1 MYLTANIIVCAA
13 AFLGFIYG
21 GIQFFRPKKALY
33 AQMITLALGC
43 ITFGRLFNIVRLL
56 TDGNLTDSFQLGF
69 LGLIGSLMFFYSANF
84 GTVDS
89 LADDRTKEFRKY
101 RLIALIA
108 PAAAIALYVVLFLV
122 GDVSLLWKISG
133 TVLTLFVVF
142 TSYYN
147 LKHLIF
153 PDVEFGVVKS
163 LRPYNLLALIYAATI
178 LVECYAMSIGNELMT
193 LICCCISGLVT
204 LTMMPLIV
212 RGVEKWKI

>member
-122 GDVSLLWKISG
+122 GDVPLLWKISG
-133 TVLTLFVVF
+133 TILTLFIVF

-153 PDVEFGVVKS
+153 PDVEFGIVKS
-163 LRPYNLLALIYAATI
+163 TSAA
-178 LVECYAMSIGNELMT
+178 
-193 LICCCISGLVT
+193 
-204 LTMMPLIV
+204 
-212 RGVEKWKI
+212 